1 MTEYTYTLDQL
12 REVTEEQV
20 IALFLNYKNVQ
31 KYGGVK
37 LHNYSTA
44 DSGTIK
50 ASSPQAACEE
60 LFRIYN
66 IDLPAGYAGRSMSVS
81 DIVHLWDNTTDT
93 PVKTSWFCDSFGF
106 VQIDE
111 NGKAVQK

>member
-20 IALFLNYKNVQ
+20 IARFLNYKNVQ

-37 LHNYSTA
+37 LHNYFTA

-50 ASSPQAACEE
+50 ASSPQAACEA

-66 IDLPAGYAGRSMSVS
+66 IDRPAGYTGRSMSVS
-81 DIVHLWDNTTDT
+81 DIVNLWDNTTDT
-93 PVKTSWFCDSFGF
+93 PMKTSWFCDSVGF
-106 VQIDE
+106 IQIDN
-111 NGKAVQK
+111 NGKAVEA